1 MFYKTHKFGTQGKS
15 AQFKRFQNFQIT
27 KFGNNAE
34 NRHVTVDDVDDVDDG
49 AAQQL
54 TITPQI
60 LSLRPLLTV

>member
-27 KFGNNAE
+27 TFGNHAE
-34 NRHVTVDDVDDVDDG
+34 NRHVTVDDVDDG